1 MWNSQSIVQ
10 QQQRLAH
17 VLAIVQDLKALSML
31 PLLTNLDLI
40 QEIQTISTATRPF
53 IPSPTNG
60 LSLSTEL
67 F

>member
-1 MWNSQSIVQ
+1 WRYEASGLQLV
-10 QQQRLAH
+10 
-17 VLAIVQDLKALSML
+17 L
-31 PLLTNLDLI
+31 PLLTNLGLI

>member
-1 MWNSQSIVQ
+1 
-10 QQQRLAH
+10 
-17 VLAIVQDLKALSML
+17 L

-40 QEIQTISTATRPF
+40 QEIQTMSTATRPF

-60 LSLSTEL
+60 LSLSTEP